1 MEELLVFQSTYRYLN
16 RIGTMRKRRW
26 EGGGRGKVG
35 ENSGEREEDV
45 GMNRKG
51 CWKWEEK

>member
-1 MEELLVFQSTYRYLN
+1 
-16 RIGTMRKRRW
+16 MRKRRW

-45 GMNRKG
+45 GMKIGKGVGNGRKNNSRG
-51 CWKWEEK
+51 LPLVQH